1 MTQNVPI
8 SFEIFP
14 PQTEKGRE
22 NLKRARLELAAL
34 NPEYYSVTFG
44 AGGSTRDRT
53 LEIVKEIQHESSI
66 EAAPHLTCIG
76 STRENITQLL
86 DEYATAGIK
95 RIVSLRGD
103 IPEGMSDTGE
113 FHYANELITFIRET
127 TGSRFIIEIAAYPE
141 THPEAVSARSDLD
154 NFKRKVEAGADGA
167 ITQYFFNTDAYFN
180 FSDQC
185 ADMGITIP
193 IVPGIMPVTNYEQ
206 LARFS
211 AACGAEIPRW
221 LGYKLQDYEDDLE
234 SLRDFGIEFTTRL
247 CERLLEQQVPGLHFY
262 TLNKSA
268 ASIQICKNLGLGSDQ
283 SSA

>member
-1 MTQNVPI
+1 MTQNLPI

-53 LEIVKEIQHESSI
+53 LEIVKEIQGESSI

-76 STRENITQLL
+76 STRENISQLL
-86 DEYATAGIK
+86 DEYAAAGIK

-127 TGSRFIIEIAAYPE
+127 TGNRFIIEIAAYPE

-180 FSDQC
+180 FTDQC
-185 ADMGITIP
+185 ANMGITIP

-268 ASIQICKNLGLGSDQ
+268 ASIQICHNLGLGSDQ

>member
-1 MTQNVPI
+1 MTRHVPI

-53 LEIVKEIQHESSI
+53 QDIVKEIQGESSI

-76 STRENITQLL
+76 STRENIAQLL
-86 DEYATAGIK
+86 DEYAAAGIK

-113 FHYANELITFIRET
+113 FHYANELIAFIRET
-127 TGSRFIIEIAAYPE
+127 TGSQFIIEIAAYPE
-141 THPEAVSARSDLD
+141 THPEAVSARADLD
-154 NFKRKVEAGADGA
+154 NFKRKAEAGADGA

-180 FSDQC
+180 FIDEC

-221 LGYKLQDYEDDLE
+221 LGYKLQGYGDDLD

-247 CERLLEQQVPGLHFY
+247 CERLLDQQVPGLHFY

-268 ASIQICKNLGLGSDQ
+268 ASIQICNNLGIGPVQ

>member
-53 LEIVKEIQHESSI
+53 LEIVKEIQRESSI

-86 DEYATAGIK
+86 DEYATAGIT

-167 ITQYFFNTDAYFN
+167 ITQYFFNADAYFN

-221 LGYKLQDYEDDLE
+221 LGYKLQEYEDDLE

>member
-53 LEIVKEIQHESSI
+53 LEIVKEIQRESSI

-193 IVPGIMPVTNYEQ
+193 IIPGIMPVTNYEQ